1 MCSHT
6 TADNEQKALCMQPF
20 SRNVN
25 YVDLNIRCEPSA
37 GRANVS
43 LLAEDT
49 MNAKVFVW
57 ICLFVLSGF
66 AAGQLSPSSVAK
78 CGPGFY
84 KKLFRRHDLCV
95 IKAIQ
100 GQGAILSAYIYK
112 CYNPKN
118 TTQFDFRNVIRFI
131 TSGSLFKGR
140 FSIYIF
146 TKEDVELQN
155 YHSCIPFDRCE
166 GLFLTNFTT
175 PLPPD
180 FYVESNFENA
190 AGYCHPDVI

>member
-1 MCSHT
+1 MRR
-6 TADNEQKALCMQPF
+6 F
-20 SRNVN
+20 
-25 YVDLNIRCEPSA
+25 I
-37 GRANVS
+37 
-43 LLAEDT
+43 
-49 MNAKVFVW
+49 W
-57 ICLFVLSGF
+57 ICLFALSGF

-78 CGPGFY
+78 CAPGFY